1 MPAGAR
7 GQGAG
12 SDREQLVI
20 SDADLYQRAKAA
32 LNPRRLS
39 PHVAAGKVASALV
52 SAQGNVHVGVCI
64 ETDCQMGFCAEH
76 NAIGSM
82 VTAGENRIVTI
93 VAVDQDGRIIAPCG
107 RCREFIHQ
115 MHADNGDTRLLL
127 SRNRVAAIRD
137 LLPEH
142 WASNA

>member
-1 MPAGAR
+1 M
-7 GQGAG
+7 
-12 SDREQLVI
+12 I

-32 LNPRRLS
+32 LNPQRLS

-52 SAQGNVHVGVCI
+52 TAQGNVYVGVCI

-82 VTAGENRIVTI
+82 VTEGEHAIATI
-93 VAVDQDGRIIAPCG
+93 VAVGEDGDILAPCG
-107 RCREFIHQ
+107 RCREFIYQ
-115 MHADNGDTRLLL
+115 MHPDNAETRVLL
-127 SRNRVAAIRD
+127 SRGRVVKLCD

-142 WASNA
+142 WAGHA